1 MESET
6 HGCEAPREFRVTF
19 PGPITSHPVVVD
31 GWSVPFL
38 EAHLRGEEG
47 IQLVLD
53 GRIGIDLGTNE
64 AERLI
69 PFLAD
74 AISVA
79 LGYGAHPRGDGPEL
93 PPKLPHRAPRRVVQV
108 EMLPG

>member
-1 MESET
+1 
-6 HGCEAPREFRVTF
+6 
-19 PGPITSHPVVVD
+19 
-31 GWSVPFL
+31 
-38 EAHLRGEEG
+38 
-47 IQLVLD
+47 
-53 GRIGIDLGTNE
+53 
-64 AERLI
+64 
-69 PFLAD
+69 LAD